1 MSENLKL
8 WDSVQATDPKYT
20 KAFSRAGGF
29 RGTAIN
35 ATYQI
40 RRATEQWGP
49 IGGKWG
55 CSIVSSDFVPG
66 ADGDVV
72 HVALIDFW
80 HPAGRFQTFGQ
91 TTFVGS
97 NKNGKFTDEE
107 APKKSLTDAITKALS
122 MLGFSADV
130 HLGLFDDNKYV
141 NDMKQQFDDKKSEE
155 KPEKKVSPISGAAVK
170 KDAFDALDRDQQ
182 RHFMSKVE
190 QVRVL
195 LDQGNEDGGYDL
207 YAEFRDSLEDTAHK
221 AALRGLFSSAEQS
234 ILTKQFNKRKEKEAA

>member
-8 WDSVQATDPKYT
+8 WNAVQATDPKYT
-20 KAFSRAGGF
+20 KGFSRSGGF
-29 RGTAIN
+29 KGTAIN

-55 CSIVSSDFVPG
+55 CSIVSSDFIPG

-80 HPAGRFQTFGQ
+80 HPDGKFQTFGQ
-91 TTFVGS
+91 TTFVGK

-141 NDMKQQFDDKKSEE
+141 NDMKEQFSEVP
-155 KPEKKVSPISGAAVK
+155 KQVSPVRPNSAGEDFWNNSIGEERDYLNQSLSEIRDRLNAETPDTAATY
-170 KDAFDALDRDQQ
+170 FYGMRDQE
-182 RHFMSKVE
+182 E
-190 QVRVL
+190 QVAVWSQLGSKERAAIKQHKPQPVL
-195 LDQGNEDGGYDL
+195 EK
-207 YAEFRDSLEDTAHK
+207 AE
-221 AALRGLFSSAEQS
+221 
-234 ILTKQFNKRKEKEAA
+234 

>member
-141 NDMKQQFDDKKSEE
+141 NDMKQQFDESKPAKPVASISPNDVGKDYWNNAEGDEKEFLNGELSVIRDCLNADQPADAADRFYKIGSIEE
-155 KPEKKVSPISGAAVK
+155 QAAVWSQLGSK
-170 KDAFDALDRDQQ
+170 ERKAIKDNKQQ
-182 RHFMSKVE
+182 PM
-190 QVRVL
+190 
-195 LDQGNEDGGYDL
+195 
-207 YAEFRDSLEDTAHK
+207 
-221 AALRGLFSSAEQS
+221 
-234 ILTKQFNKRKEKEAA
+234 KEAA

>member
-8 WDSVQATDPKYT
+8 WNAVQATDPKYT
-20 KAFSRAGGF
+20 KGFSRSGGF
-29 RGTAIN
+29 KGTAIN

-55 CSIVSSDFVPG
+55 CSIVSSDFIPG

-80 HPAGRFQTFGQ
+80 HPDGKFQTFGQ
-91 TTFVGS
+91 TTFVGK

-141 NDMKQQFDDKKSEE
+141 NDMKEQFSEE
-155 KPEKKVSPISGAAVK
+155 PKGRKPNPATFRAWNALTDEHKLALINYRDGATLALSA
-170 KDAFDALDRDQQ
+170 KDP
-182 RHFMSKVE
+182 V
-190 QVRVL
+190 
-195 LDQGNEDGGYDL
+195 
-207 YAEFRDSLEDTAHK
+207 K
-221 AALRGLFSSAEQS
+221 AAKILFEDMVPPEGLGRQEAGTAIWSCFDSTERSAMEAA
-234 ILTKQFNKRKEKEAA
+234 RKELQPAANEERQAA

>member
-8 WDSVQATDPKYT
+8 WNAVQATDPKYT
-20 KAFSRAGGF
+20 KGFSRSGGF
-29 RGTAIN
+29 KGTAIN

-55 CSIVSSDFVPG
+55 CSIVSSDFIPG

-80 HPAGRFQTFGQ
+80 HPDGKFQTFGQ
-91 TTFVGS
+91 TTFVGK

-141 NDMKQQFDDKKSEE
+141 SDMREQFKEE
-155 KPEKKVSPISGAAVK
+155 KPAPSISPAQVSKDEFAA
-170 KDAFDALDRDQQ
+170 LSEENQ
-182 RHFMSKVE
+182 RVFSDKATE
-190 QVRVL
+190 VRVYL
-195 LDQGNEDGGYDL
+195 SQGNEDAAYEV
-207 YAEFRDSLEDTAHK
+207 YAAFRDQLEDTAHQS
-221 AALRGLFSSAEQS
+221 AFRGLFNSTERSTLLKKFNE
-234 ILTKQFNKRKEKEAA
+234 TKTQRKAA

>member
-1 MSENLKL
+1 MNENLKL

-141 NDMKQQFDDKKSEE
+141 NDMKQQFDESKPAKPVASISPNDVGKDFWNNANAEE
-155 KPEKKVSPISGAAVK
+155 RAYLQGQIDAIRGHLAVNEAQAAATEFYAMKDQEEALAVWSQLGSKERASIKQFKPE
-170 KDAFDALDRDQQ
+170 Q
-182 RHFMSKVE
+182 
-190 QVRVL
+190 
-195 LDQGNEDGGYDL
+195 
-207 YAEFRDSLEDTAHK
+207 K
-221 AALRGLFSSAEQS
+221 AA
-234 ILTKQFNKRKEKEAA
+234 